1 MHMIFKSRTNYILN
15 VAITTNFTIGGRED
29 SPGFPEDKENHA
41 KLLRE
46 MRAAF
51 DEHNFL
57 LTAAVSAGFQTIDK
71 AYDVPTMAETLDFI
85 NLMSYDYHGW

>member
-1 MHMIFKSRTNYILN
+1 MEISVNNSEQSINQVKFFL
-15 VAITTNFTIGGRED
+15 GGRAD
-29 SPGFPEDKENHA
+29 SPGFPEDRENHA
-41 KLLRE
+41 LLLRE
-46 MRAAF
+46 MRSEF
-51 DEHNFL
+51 DQHNFL